1 MSFPSIKRKGS
12 LTSRLAITKSLAFE
26 PDGYESD
33 HYTVPNLTKRG
44 TTTTTPPPVHASRA
58 LAHFTNNPR
67 IYNLMHERASSL
79 DFGTLA
85 PNHAALQP
93 TASAV
98 MPIVKD
104 VNRRTIGG
112 YLMPGRMKSVTMGA
126 SKAIAIRQ
134 MNDVEKMIAE
144 GVVAYWE
151 ARKPEREAMEKQRT
165 EEGERK
171 MQEQLTALTK
181 NVQETDLPKQVKE
194 PSSDEERLKNA
205 CNSLVDCRSGRGR
218 R

>member
-1 MSFPSIKRKGS
+1 
-12 LTSRLAITKSLAFE
+12 
-26 PDGYESD
+26 
-33 HYTVPNLTKRG
+33 
-44 TTTTTPPPVHASRA
+44 
-58 LAHFTNNPR
+58 
-67 IYNLMHERASSL
+67 
-79 DFGTLA
+79 
-85 PNHAALQP
+85 
-93 TASAV
+93 
-98 MPIVKD
+98 
-104 VNRRTIGG
+104 
-112 YLMPGRMKSVTMGA
+112 MPGRMKSVTMGA

-194 PSSDEERLKNA
+194 PSSDEEGLKNA
-205 CNSLVDCRSGRGR
+205 CNSLVDCRSGRGEKMR
-218 R
+218 MWARPPHPLIARNDCVLKGEEISDTLEEDIIELIYPIDMR